1 MNKIVKY
8 VLIAILGLG
17 ALWAAAFFIK
27 SNSKSA
33 ITYETKKPFTSNIE
47 KKTVAT
53 GKVIP
58 EDEIEIKPQIS
69 GIIEKIYLEEGAHVK
84 AGDLIATI
92 KVVPN
97 EQSLNQ
103 ARGRVRNAEI
113 ALNNTEVEYKRNK
126 ALFDK
131 GVISS

>member
-8 VLIAILGLG
+8 ILIGVLGLG

-27 SNSKSA
+27 SNAKSP
-33 ITYETKKPFTSNIE
+33 ITYDTKKPFISNIE

-58 EDEIEIKPQIS
+58 QDEVEIKPQIS
-69 GIIEKIYLEEGAHVK
+69 GIIDKIYMDEGDMVNS
-84 AGDLIATI
+84 GDLIATI

-103 ARGRVRNAEI
+103 AEGRVRNAEL
-113 ALNNTEVEYKRNK
+113 ALNNTKIEYDRRQPPHP
-126 ALFDK
+126 
-131 GVISS
+131 

>member
-8 VLIAILGLG
+8 ILIGILVLG

-33 ITYETKKPFTSNIE
+33 IEYETEKPFISSIE

-53 GKVIP
+53 GKLIP

-69 GIIEKIYLEEGAHVK
+69 GIIEKIFMEEGDKVK
-84 AGDLIATI
+84 AGDLIARI

-97 EQSLNQ
+97 EQALNQ
-103 ARGRVRNAEI
+103 ARGRVRNAELGPQQC
-113 ALNNTEVEYKRNK
+113 ADRVR
-126 ALFDK
+126 
-131 GVISS
+131 